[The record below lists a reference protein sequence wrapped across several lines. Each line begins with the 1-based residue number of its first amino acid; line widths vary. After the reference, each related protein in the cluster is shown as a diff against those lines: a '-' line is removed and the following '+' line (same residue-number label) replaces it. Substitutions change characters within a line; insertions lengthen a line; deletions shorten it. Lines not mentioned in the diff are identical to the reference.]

1 MYWLFLVAAMV
12 VLGLSVLNFVRYQRA
27 RARERLI
34 IAILQLTAGVI
45 LSITFF
51 LSLTRQ
57 SS

>member
-1 MYWLFLVAAMV
+1 MYWLFLLAAVV
-12 VLGLSVLNFVRYQRA
+12 VLALSALNFVRYQRT

-34 IAILQLTAGVI
+34 IALLQLTAGVI